1 MPRPRAEL
9 PAPHSVPRAAVIPLR
24 VPETDAGLS
33 RALQAGEPWAG
44 AALFDRYAAHVR
56 RVLVRVMG
64 PDPELADL
72 LQDVFLAAL
81 ASIERLNDPNA
92 LKAWLTRTAIFIARG
107 RIRRRTRWRFLR
119 FMGFDEL
126 PEPPAPEV
134 DPEQRQALA
143 AVYRLLAQLPI
154 NERIVFA
161 LRVLDGM
168 ELADV
173 ARACGIS
180 IATVKRRVS
189 SAERRFVSLLPS
201 EPALRDWAPGGAS

>member
-1 MPRPRAEL
+1 MPRLPVSSSDPR
-9 PAPHSVPRAAVIPLR
+9 SVPRAAVIPLR
-24 VPETDAGLS
+24 VPESDAVLS

-44 AALFDRYAAHVR
+44 AALFDRYATHVR

-64 PDPELADL
+64 PDPEIADL
-72 LQDVFLAAL
+72 LQDVFVAAL
-81 ASIERLNDPNA
+81 ASIDRLSDPNA
-92 LKAWLTRTAIFIARG
+92 LKAWLTRTAIFTARG

-119 FMGFDEL
+119 FVGFDEL
-126 PEPPAPEV
+126 PDPAAPEV

-154 NERIVFA
+154 NDRIVFA

-180 IATVKRRVS
+180 VATVKRRVIA
-189 SAERRFVSLLPS
+189 AERRFTSLLPS
-201 EPALRDWAPGGAS
+201 EPSLRGWVKGGAP

>member
-1 MPRPRAEL
+1 VPRPRATS
-9 PAPHSVPRAAVIPLR
+9 PDSHSAHQAAVIPLR
-24 VPETDAGLS
+24 VPESDAALS

-44 AALFDRYAAHVR
+44 AALFDRYAVHVR

-64 PDPELADL
+64 PDPEIADL
-72 LQDVFLAAL
+72 LQDVFVAAL
-81 ASIERLNDPNA
+81 ASIDRLSDPGA
-92 LKAWLTRTAIFIARG
+92 LKAWLTRTAIFMARG

-154 NERIVFA
+154 NDRIVFA

-168 ELADV
+168 ELAEV
-173 ARACGIS
+173 ARVCGIS
-180 IATVKRRVS
+180 VATVKRRVLN
-189 SAERRFVSLLPS
+189 AERRFMALLPS
-201 EPALRDWAPGGAS
+201 EPALRDWAVGGAS